1 MPKRRRK
8 KHRALLSTA
17 AHTSASHTKA
27 SDARRRQNTE
37 FYSDSS
43 WRSRRQG
50 ARNAAG
56 VRYQLVVT
64 AHLLAESRRGALPFV
79 ELVPEGYEDIDCLDR
94 DSERWF
100 IQAKDVGA
108 GVDRFTAASVA
119 AAINHAAPLA
129 VASSRI
135 VVVTDGQLA
144 SQLVESGW
152 SRAISETRCHGLD
165 SIVEALLKSGCAL
178 EEAWELV
185 ERTHLV
191 RVPWNTAPSVTR
203 SIAEYYHLK
212 LAVAAVVTS
221 RLIDDLSQ
229 ITADQRSTT
238 AENPG
243 RRALRDLDV
252 MVNRVLNV
260 VDEEALDSAVRAGV
274 CEVADYAA
282 EPGATLAAF
291 LQGVDAT
298 PAHIGAG
305 FDVVRPE
312 PCQAVLDGLERAR
325 YALISGPSGAG
336 KSTQMW
342 RSALDVAPGAQVIR
356 VRRLETNSDV
366 EGLVRYVQLLG
377 PSERSP
383 VVVGCDDLGQP
394 RTARWSLA
402 ARRILELS
410 GVVLIGAV
418 RQEDFTREL
427 LRFGGVS
434 VELRIDAKTAKTVA
448 NELERSGVPF
458 RMEIAEAVTKADG
471 QFMEY
476 VSLLTTG
483 LRLRATL
490 AVQAESLLLA
500 DDQTAAEIARI
511 VCTAHVLGVSID
523 ASDLER
529 GVAGE
534 TAARTRALR
543 RLQDEH
549 IITSEDQ
556 RAWRGLHQ
564 RRSEVL
570 TELLHE
576 SPPPTL
582 RETLGKVIT
591 ALDATTLSWAL
602 RRIIELFVDVPE
614 NHIDAIRTAVRNCN
628 TARETA
634 ILMEGLERV
643 DNTATAREYIPI
655 IERHRHP
662 RLPLS
667 EVAMFVCADKLSDI
681 EFGESG
687 NTEMDRVWRAIRGIS
702 NHLPPRLTVYCDAAA
717 TELESSPFVDQV
729 LGAPLS
735 DAVRLLEAVAP
746 YVSLSSDQLRRIAS
760 AFPWPCGVPQ
770 REDMVLYGRL
780 LCSSH
785 SAAIHRTAFADAFG
799 DVTTRVYGAAQAHPN
814 AISVMADLDEAMVK
828 IEVLAVP
835 NDDED
840 FTTIEWD
847 LPSSR
852 DQSEDPIHRQAV
864 ELATYVGECCPEL
877 QTVEVRTV
885 LADGSPLVI
894 CGIEPGHKRLG
905 TAARPGRAN
914 VRVVAGV
921 IAAITRQVAA
931 FSWTEIVRARTGLA
945 QQVIELVSE
954 APRRLSPND
963 NEGRR
968 KQWAAAL
975 GGTEEIIQGI
985 GPPPAVSELD
995 LDIAPVQWDPGHGRD
1010 ELTESLGEVVTALR
1024 RLLPERDRQLVGIA
1038 ACIQRARERISVV
1051 LDESRTLMTM
1061 EEGSVYPRLTEEL
1074 DCVRGLLIAVSLD
1087 SSIGRRIKG
1096 TPMELEKSVDQLVES
1111 AANRQMQAERQELET
1126 VFSGSASSV
1135 RTVPEEKPFPTSV
1148 VGHRWIVE
1156 VALEN
1161 WNAALEESISIDTQV
1176 VEVPV
1181 ILLCVTE
1188 DAALPLAVLLSRLEK
1203 GRYIPLTGDVI
1214 VQIAEMLGRRFR
1226 PGEMTHN
1233 LSYVTNELVLAS
1245 WENARNRLR
1254 PATWPAVTVASPRRH
1269 LENAMK
1275 VADDAEWEHETLIT
1289 AIRELSTQVKAELDG
1304 LRTAPIAAEL
1314 AIPSALRDHEVDEPL
1329 AEPLVAVSSLL
1340 AVCVDMQL
1348 FDG

>member
-8 KHRALLSTA
+8 KYRELRSTGS
-17 AHTSASHTKA
+17 HTSASHTKA
-27 SDARRRQNTE
+27 SDERRRQNTE
-37 FYSDSS
+37 VYSDSL

-79 ELVPEGYEDIDCLDR
+79 ELVPEGYEDIDCIDC
-94 DSERWF
+94 DSQRWF

-129 VASSRI
+129 AASSRI
-135 VVVTDGQLA
+135 VVVTDGQLG

-152 SRAISETRCHGLD
+152 SRAISETGCHGID
-165 SIVEALLKSGCAL
+165 SIVEALLKSGRAL
-178 EEAWELV
+178 EEATELV

-203 SIAEYYHLK
+203 SIADYYDLK
-212 LAVAAVVTS
+212 PAVAAVVTS

-229 ITADQRSTT
+229 ITADQRST
-238 AENPG
+238 AAKNPG
-243 RRALRDLDV
+243 RRGIRDLDV

-274 CEVADYAA
+274 CEVAAYAA

-336 KSTQMW
+336 KSAQMW
-342 RSALDVAPGAQVIR
+342 RSAQDVAPGAQVIR
-356 VRRLETNSDV
+356 VRRLETDSDV
-366 EGLVRYVQLLG
+366 EELVRYVHLLG

-383 VVVGCDDLGQP
+383 VVVCCDDLGQP

-402 ARRILELS
+402 ARRLLEFS

-434 VELRIDAKTAKTVA
+434 VELRLDEKTAKTVA
-448 NELERSGVPF
+448 NELERSGVPI

-476 VSLLTTG
+476 LSLLTTG

-500 DDQTAAEIARI
+500 EDQTATEIARI

-523 ASDLER
+523 ASDLVR
-529 GVAGE
+529 GVGGE

-556 RAWRGLHQ
+556 CAWRGLHQ

-570 TELLHE
+570 MQLLHE

-582 RETLGKVIT
+582 QETLGKVIT
-591 ALDATTLSWAL
+591 VLDATTLSWAL
-602 RRIIELFVDVPE
+602 RRVIELFGHVPE
-614 NHIDAIRTAVRNCN
+614 SHIDAIRTAVRDCK
-628 TARETA
+628 TVRETA
-634 ILMEGLERV
+634 LLMEGLERV
-643 DNTATAREYIPI
+643 DNTATARDYIPI
-655 IERHRHP
+655 MERHRHP

-667 EVAMFVCADKLSDI
+667 EVALSVCADKLSDV

-687 NTEMDRVWRAIRGIS
+687 NSEMDSVWRAIRGIS
-702 NHLPPRLTVYCDAAA
+702 NHLSPRSTVYCDVAASA
-717 TELESSPFVDQV
+717 LEIDAFVDQV
-729 LGAPLS
+729 VAASLS
-735 DAVRLLEAVAP
+735 DAVRVLEAVAP
-746 YVSLSSDQLRRIAS
+746 YVSFSYRQLRRIAS
-760 AFPWPCGVPQ
+760 AFPWPDGVPKH
-770 REDMVLYGRL
+770 EDRVLHGRL
-780 LCSSH
+780 LSSSH
-785 SAAIHRTAFADAFG
+785 AGAVDGRALAEAFG
-799 DVTTRVYGAAQAHPN
+799 DVSTRVCRAAQAHPN
-814 AISVMADLDEAMVK
+814 TISAVADLDESIVT
-828 IEVLAVP
+828 IEVLAVL
-835 NDDED
+835 NDEEHC
-840 FTTIEWD
+840 TIEWD
-847 LPSSR
+847 LPSRR
-852 DQSEDPIHRQAV
+852 DRSEDPNHGQAV

-877 QTVEVRTV
+877 QTVEVKTV
-885 LADGSPLVI
+885 LADGSRLVVS
-894 CGIEPGHKRLG
+894 GIEPGYKRLG
-905 TAARPGRAN
+905 TAARPSSAN
-914 VRVVAGV
+914 VRVVSGV
-921 IAAITRQVAA
+921 IGAITRQVAA
-931 FSWTEIVRARTGLA
+931 FSWTEIVRARTGVA
-945 QQVIELVSE
+945 QEVIELAAE
-954 APRRLSPND
+954 APRRLNPND

-968 KQWAAAL
+968 KRWTAAL
-975 GGTEEIIQGI
+975 DRAEEIIQGI

-995 LDIAPVQWDPGHGRD
+995 PGMAPVQWDPRQGRD
-1010 ELTESLGEVVTALR
+1010 DLTESLGEVVTALR
-1024 RLLPERDRQLVGIA
+1024 RLLPEGDRQFVGIA
-1038 ACIQRARERISVV
+1038 ACIQGAAKRISVV
-1051 LDESRTLMTM
+1051 LSESRTLMTV
-1061 EEGSVYPRLTEEL
+1061 EEGCVYPRLTEEL
-1074 DCVRGLLIAVSLD
+1074 DRVRGVLISVSVD
-1087 SSIGRRIKG
+1087 SSTKRRIKG
-1096 TPMELEKSVDQLVES
+1096 TPMELAKSVDQLVGS
-1111 AANRQMQAERQELET
+1111 VANRQLRTERQHLET
-1126 VFSGSASSV
+1126 VFSGSRSSV
-1135 RTVPEEKPFPTSV
+1135 RTLPEEEPFPTSIA
-1148 VGHRWIVE
+1148 GHQWIME
-1156 VALEN
+1156 VSLES
-1161 WNAALEESISIDTQV
+1161 WSAALEESMSIDREV

-1188 DAALPLAVLLSRLEK
+1188 DSALPLAVLLSRLEK
-1203 GRYIPLTGDVI
+1203 GRYIPLTEDAI
-1214 VQIAEMLGRRFR
+1214 VRIGELLGRRFQ
-1226 PGEMTHN
+1226 PGETARTV
-1233 LSYVTNELVLAS
+1233 SYVRNELVLAS
-1245 WENARNRLR
+1245 WENARRRLR
-1254 PATWPAVTVASPRRH
+1254 PASWPEVKATSPRCH
-1269 LENAMK
+1269 LAAAMK
-1275 VADDAEWEHETLIT
+1275 VAEEAEWEHETLVT
-1289 AIRELSTQVKAELDG
+1289 AIRELGALVEAELDG
-1304 LRTAPIAAEL
+1304 GSAAPIAAEL
-1314 AIPSALRDHEVDEPL
+1314 EVPSALRDKDTEEFVSES
-1329 AEPLVAVSSLL
+1329 LVAIAVLL
-1340 AVCVDMQL
+1340 AVCMDMQL
-1348 FDG
+1348 SDE